1 MIRARLKIATSSKKV
16 SQSLVRAVEPDNLKM
31 KGLRVDGRATPASAE
46 FLMVC
51 DGKIETFISTLDDM
65 LACLLAAKGTLNRLN
80 KDME

>member
-1 MIRARLKIATSSKKV
+1 MIRARLEIATSSKKV
-16 SQSLVRAVEPDNLKM
+16 SQSLVKAVEPDNLHM
-31 KGLRVDGRATPASAE
+31 KGLRVDGRATSGSAE

-65 LACLLAAKGTLNRLN
+65 LACLQAARGTLNRIN